1 MGKLEDF
8 SLEQLS
14 IFIVA
19 IMGACGGLLA
29 ILFRSKC
36 SKISFCGASI
46 ERDPE
51 AITDPEIQKEVVRRN
66 SVIINNEP
74 EPEKNINNNTTDN

>member
-36 SKISFCGASI
+36 SKVKLCGATI

-51 AITDPEIQKEVVRRN
+51 AITDPEVQKEVIRRN
-66 SVIINNEP
+66 SIIINNEP
-74 EPEKNINNNTTDN
+74 EIENN